1 VHRLLTGVR
10 PYFALILL
18 CLAVFVPGQNA
29 IYPLDRDEA
38 RYMQASKQ
46 MLESGDYVSIYYQDT
61 PRNKKPV
68 GIYWAQSASVA
79 AAHALFPDLPET
91 ARWPYRI
98 PSVLGAIFAVLMTYG
113 FGKYLFDKRVAFVGA
128 ALLATTVIMAA
139 EAHQAKTDA
148 AQLACVV
155 AMMGIFGRLYMQ
167 ARKGPAVPNWQIAA
181 LWVAFGLGTLIKGPV
196 PLMILALT
204 AITLMIADRRWR
216 WLGTTRPVMGLGIAI
231 AIVAPWFI
239 AIMTGDQ
246 SSFVSDAVQ
255 KDLIPKLLSGQEAHG
270 GIPGLYALIAIATL
284 WPASLFLL
292 PALIR
297 AFKERAQPGV
307 RFCLAWLI
315 PNWIVF
321 ELVPTKLPHYPLPVY
336 PAICLLIA
344 AALFAVR
351 EDAYALFQKVWVKAV
366 IFPWMLIGGVLG
378 IAATV
383 APFIY
388 GDGFL
393 WVGLPVTAVGLG
405 GAYLVFKKF
414 WQDNQP
420 LNATA
425 IAIGFAVLLYAGVF
439 AGVMP
444 NLSQMWVGPRLASA
458 IEVINPERDAPVYLS
473 GYHEPSAVF
482 MIGTDTK
489 LVNAADVAAAM
500 AANPK
505 TIGIVE
511 DRNKDE
517 FLTALKNAGIAEAP
531 TPAAELD
538 GFNYS
543 KGRKLHMNIYQLA
556 E

>member
-1 VHRLLTGVR
+1 MHRLLTGVR

-18 CLAVFVPGQNA
+18 CLAIFVPGQNA

-46 MLESGDYVSIYYQDT
+46 MLESGDFVSIYFQDT

-68 GIYWAQSASVA
+68 GIYWAQAASVA
-79 AAHALFPDLPET
+79 AAHAIFPDLPET

-98 PSVLGAIFAVLMTYG
+98 PSILGAIAAVLLTFG
-113 FGKYLFDKRVAFVGA
+113 FGKHLFDRRVAFVGA
-128 ALLATTVIMAA
+128 ALLGSSLILAA

-148 AQLACVV
+148 AMLACVTAV
-155 AMMGIFGRLYMQ
+155 MGIFGRLYMQ

-181 LWVAFGLGTLIKGPV
+181 LWVAMGLGILIKGPV
-196 PLMILALT
+196 PLMVMGLAM
-204 AITLMIADRRWR
+204 ITLMIADRRWR
-216 WLGTTRPVMGLGIAI
+216 WLGTLRPVMGLSIAI

-239 AIMTGDQ
+239 AIMAGDQ

-270 GIPGLYALIAIATL
+270 GVPGLYAMIAIATL
-284 WPASLFLL
+284 WPGSLFLL
-292 PALIR
+292 PALVR

-307 RFCLAWLI
+307 RFCLAWAV
-315 PNWIVF
+315 PSWIVF

-336 PAICLLIA
+336 PALCLLIA

-351 EDAYALFQKVWVKAV
+351 EDAYALFQKLWVKLV
-366 IFPWMLIGGVLG
+366 VFPWVLIGGLLG

-383 APFIY
+383 TPFIY

-393 WVGLPVTAVGLG
+393 WIGLPITAVGLAG
-405 GAYLVFKKF
+405 SYVVFRKF
-414 WQDNQP
+414 WQENLP
-420 LNATA
+420 LNAAA
-425 IAIGFAVLLYAGVF
+425 ISVGFAVVLYAGVF

-444 NLSQMWVGPRLASA
+444 SLTQMWVGPRLADA
-458 IEVINPERDAPVYLS
+458 IAVINPERDAPVYLS

-489 LVNAADVAAAM
+489 LVNAEVVAHALM
-500 AANPK
+500 ENPK
-505 TIGIVE
+505 AIGIVE
-511 DRNKDE
+511 DHDKMD
-517 FLTALKNAGIAEAP
+517 FLATLAEAGV
-531 TPAAELD
+531 TTEVVPATELN

-543 KGRKLHMNIYQLA
+543 KGKDVHMNIYRLA